1 MEEGVFDLVAR
12 LARLVAF
19 ALAACGL
26 FLIFLDVG
34 RTTEPSRLRRRA
46 ANMWKTLGATPIA
59 EAPVLAVSAA
69 MRSFDRFV
77 VYWFEQSERNVATAG
92 AFTLLVF
99 VAMPFAAFLN
109 WLRGGSPTLI
119 VIMLASIVGLL
130 ILAALSELKRFP
142 VAAKIL
148 APSLFAT
155 VFLGVPSYVLV
166 SLTDR
171 ALNIPIAHGAL
182 TSLLIA
188 PLLYLVCHSAILLGA
203 GAYGAPVTSLGA
215 TAFRRVATLFI
226 AFVPAAYLAT
236 FGALLLWH
244 VIEPELPEPSTW
256 RSLIIVVISMA
267 LAAAAAVH
275 LVTTR
280 RGRTLSPIGLLGRLG
295 IGAVLAAVFAG
306 IIALFGGM
314 PVGGPRTLAFLPFA
328 IPAILTLIVGSAI
341 LAKAVLALAQV
352 SVSGESVSERPYR
365 VAGLL
370 ALVLAAGA
378 GWAAAAL

>member
-12 LARLVAF
+12 LARLAAF

-34 RTTEPSRLRRRA
+34 RTTEPSRLRRSA

-69 MRSFDRFV
+69 LRSFDRFV

-99 VAMPFAAFLN
+99 VAMPFAALLN

-148 APSLFAT
+148 APILFAT
-155 VFLGVPSYVLV
+155 VFLGIPSYVFV

-182 TSLLIA
+182 TSLLIV

-215 TAFRRVATLFI
+215 TTFRRVATLFV
-226 AFVPAAYLAT
+226 AFLPAAYLAT

-244 VIEPELPEPSTW
+244 VIVPELPEPSTW
-256 RSLIIVVISMA
+256 RSLIFVVVSTA
-267 LAAAAAVH
+267 LAAATAVH

-280 RGRTLSPIGLLGRLG
+280 GGRTQSPIGLLGRLG
-295 IGAVLAAVFAG
+295 IGAILAAVFAG

-314 PVGGPRTLAFLPFA
+314 PADGPRTLAFLPFA
-328 IPAILTLIVGSAI
+328 IPAILILIVGSAI
-341 LAKAVLALAQV
+341 LAKAVLALVQV
-352 SVSGESVSERPYR
+352 AVSGEPVSERPYR

-378 GWAAAAL
+378 GWAAASL